1 MRHEITMI
9 VDDGGTA
16 GTADNDRYVWSLPIT
31 GKVVKAYAAAET
43 AITANASNYAT
54 FSLEVAATSIASE
67 ATTVADTGNIAADTA
82 EELVLT
88 GTGTGL
94 EVSQGTVLE
103 FKSAKTGTGV
113 AHNKVRCTVLV
124 EEIRA

>member
-1 MRHEITMI
+1 MRHEISMF

-16 GTADNDRYVWSLPIT
+16 GTADNDRYVWTSPIK
-31 GKVVKAYAAAET
+31 GKVVKAYVAVET
-43 AITANASNYAT
+43 AITGNATNYAT

-67 ATTVADTGNIAADTA
+67 ATTVADTGNISADTA

-88 GTGTGL
+88 GTGTDV

-103 FKSAKTGTGV
+103 FKSAKAASGV
-113 AHNKVRCTVLV
+113 AHDKATCTVLI
-124 EEIRA
+124 EEIR